1 MDLEKV
7 RIGMSCASHKG
18 SGTVT
23 WVDGATQTVYLTD
36 LIDNHSFD
44 VGIEEIID
52 DPQIHNHEDNY
63 Y

>member
-1 MDLEKV
+1 MDLDKV

-18 SGTVT
+18 CGTVT

-36 LIDNHSFD
+36 LVDNHSFD
-44 VGIEEIID
+44 VGIEDIVD
-52 DPQIHNHEDNY
+52 DPQIHNREDNY